1 MQPAPQ
7 AIAIPAAGNRPASMM
22 SFIDAIKSGLQ
33 GTTTFDGRASRS
45 QFWWFALFYQLIAF
59 GMSTLAVLID
69 QPLIAMAVYLLIPS
83 YLAVTAK
90 RLHDVG
96 KSGWFMLIP
105 IYNLVLFVTDGE
117 AAPNAY
123 GDVPTNTL

>member
-1 MQPAPQ
+1 MM
-7 AIAIPAAGNRPASMM
+7 IVAG
-22 SFIDAIKSGLQ
+22 
-33 GTTTFDGRASRS
+33 
-45 QFWWFALFYQLIAF
+45 
-59 GMSTLAVLID
+59 LID
-69 QPLIAMAVYLLIPS
+69 QPLVALLPYVLIPS
-83 YLAVTAK
+83 YLAVSAK

>member
-1 MQPAPQ
+1 MQAAPQ

-22 SFIDAIKSGLQ
+22 SFIDAIKSALNGMP
-33 GTTTFDGRASRS
+33 TFDGRATRS
-45 QFWWFALFYQLIAF
+45 QFWWFALFYQLINF
-59 GMSTLAVLID
+59 GMMALAMQIG
-69 QPLIAMAVYLLIPS
+69 QPLIALIPYLLIPS
-83 YLAVTAK
+83 YLAVAAK
-90 RLHDVG
+90 RMHDVG

>member
-1 MQPAPQ
+1 MQAAPQ

-22 SFIDAIKSGLQ
+22 SFIDAIKSGIQ
-33 GTTTFDGRASRS
+33 GTTSFDGRATRS
-45 QFWWFALFYQLIAF
+45 QFWWFALFYQLINF
-59 GMSTLAVLID
+59 GMMALAMQIG
-69 QPLIAMAVYLLIPS
+69 QPLIALIPYLLIPS
-83 YLAVTAK
+83 YLAVAAK
-90 RLHDVG
+90 RMHDVG

>member
-1 MQPAPQ
+1 MQAAPQ
-7 AIAIPAAGNRPASMM
+7 TIAIPAAGSRPASMM

-33 GTTTFDGRASRS
+33 GTTTFDGRATRS

-59 GMSTLAVLID
+59 GMSTLAVIID
-69 QPLIAMAVYLLIPS
+69 QPLIAMGVYLLIPS
-83 YLAVTAK
+83 YLAVSAK
-90 RLHDVG
+90 RMHDVG